1 MYLGFLF
8 PNCPAAAL
16 VVVAG
21 PLVDSV
27 LGAWKGAGPALRV
40 EVAAGTTLLVGAAAG
55 GLRVGAAAA
64 ELGVDAVAGGL
75 GVEAAAAGLG
85 VEAPAGGLGIGAA
98 ARADLE
104 VEVEEH
110 SL

>member
-16 VVVAG
+16 LVVAG
-21 PLVDSV
+21 PLVDLV

-40 EVAAGTTLLVGAAAG
+40 EVTTGTTLLVGAAAG
-55 GLRVGAAAA
+55 
-64 ELGVDAVAGGL
+64 
-75 GVEAAAAGLG
+75 AAAAGLG
-85 VEAPAGGLGIGAA
+85 VEAAVAGLGVEAAAGGLGIGAA